1 MAIRASGYRLMPLLH
16 ATVSISKCRR
26 NGIEPVLKRLIDSG
40 HGVAGLSIERPGLHE
55 VFVKLVR
62 DGEGDA

>member
-1 MAIRASGYRLMPLLH
+1 MPLRDGFDFEVP
-16 ATVSISKCRR
+16 AE
-26 NGIEPVLKRLIDSG
+26 GIEPVLKRLIDSG

-62 DGEGDA
+62 DGAGEA